1 MSKKDLSK
9 KNPLAI
15 SHERRLELEHF
26 CKQYP
31 EWLAEYNEPVGVKA
45 VQWVEE
51 KLDLKLDHS
60 NPTEAIALR
69 KKWLSERINLIEC
82 AAGSAIESVIER
94 NGSAINWRKTYCI
107 LLDRLILAVTH
118 GLGYS
123 KLGIEDY
130 ISEYQYQKMY
140 RYFFYI
146 LDKRRD

>member
-31 EWLAEYNEPVGVKA
+31 EWLAEYNDPVGVKA

-69 KKWLSERINLIEC
+69 KKWLSERLDLIEC
-82 AAGSAIESVIER
+82 TAGTAVESVIDYGAV
-94 NGSAINWRKTYCI
+94 NGRKTYC
-107 LLDRLILAVTH
+107 LVLDKLILAVTH

-123 KLGIEDY
+123 KLGIEDC